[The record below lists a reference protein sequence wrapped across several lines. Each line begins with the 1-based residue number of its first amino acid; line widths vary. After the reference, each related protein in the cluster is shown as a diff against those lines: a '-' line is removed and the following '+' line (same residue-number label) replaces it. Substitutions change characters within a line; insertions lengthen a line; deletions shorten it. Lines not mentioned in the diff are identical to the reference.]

1 MTEPAR
7 PPADYNPGPPPS
19 SNLAWGIVAAIICL
33 PFGIVSIFQAAKV
46 ERLWAQGDPDAARHA
61 AGAARRWAIIG
72 AVVGVV
78 LWVLVV
84 VGGVLLLG
92 TLLDD
97 AASH

>member
-1 MTEPAR
+1 MTEHPR
-7 PPADYNPGPPPS
+7 PPAGYNPGPPPS

-33 PFGIVSIFQAAKV
+33 PFGIVSIVQAAKV
-46 ERLWAQGDPDAARHA
+46 ERLWAQGDPDAARDA

>member
-1 MTEPAR
+1 VTERPR
-7 PPADYNPGPPPS
+7 PPAGYNPGPPPS

-46 ERLWAQGDPDAARHA
+46 ERLWAQGDPDAARVA

-78 LWVLVV
+78 LWVAVV

>member
-1 MTEPAR
+1 MTERPH

-46 ERLWAQGDPDAARHA
+46 ERLWAQGDPDAARNA

-78 LWVLVV
+78 LWILVV
-84 VGGVLLLG
+84 VGGILLLG

>member
-1 MTEPAR
+1 VPEQPR
-7 PPADYNPGPPPS
+7 PPADYNPGPPPAN
-19 SNLAWGIVAAIICL
+19 NLAWGIVAAIICL
-33 PFGIVSIFQAAKV
+33 PFGIVSIVQAAKV
-46 ERLWAQGDPDAARHA
+46 EKFWAQGDPDAARGA

-78 LWVLVV
+78 FWVALVA
-84 VGGVLLLG
+84 GGVLLLG

>member
-1 MTEPAR
+1 MTERPR

-19 SNLAWGIVAAIICL
+19 SNLAWGIVAAILCL

-46 ERLWAQGDPDAARHA
+46 ERLWAQGDPDAARDA

>member
-1 MTEPAR
+1 VTERPR

-46 ERLWAQGDPDAARHA
+46 ERLWAQGDPDAARSA

-78 LWVLVV
+78 LWVAVV

>member
-1 MTEPAR
+1 MTERPR

-19 SNLAWGIVAAIICL
+19 SNLAWGIVAAILCL

-46 ERLWAQGDPDAARHA
+46 ERLWAQGDPDAALDA

>member
-1 MTEPAR
+1 VTERPR

-46 ERLWAQGDPDAARHA
+46 ERLWAQGDTDAARSA

-78 LWVLVV
+78 LWVAVV

>member
-1 MTEPAR
+1 MTEHPR
-7 PPADYNPGPPPS
+7 PPAGYNPGPPPS

-46 ERLWAQGDPDAARHA
+46 ERLWAQGDPDAARDA

>member
-1 MTEPAR
+1 VTEHPR

-19 SNLAWGIVAAIICL
+19 SNLAWGIVAAVICL

-46 ERLWAQGDPDAARHA
+46 EKLWAQGDPEAARIA

-78 LWVLVV
+78 LWVALV